1 VKAPERERYSDVVA
15 RLARAQK
22 SNRGAAGYS
31 RWVNRKAG
39 RRIAAAAHLAGLTP
53 NQVSALGSVFTFA
66 AVASLGVF
74 KPTIVAAVAIVV
86 ALLVGYAFDSA
97 DGQVARL
104 RGGGSYQGEW
114 LDHVLDALKVSTFHL
129 AVAVMWFRFYALDHA
144 AILLIPLGFAAVYST
159 FYFAIVLSDMLRRV
173 ARVGVGGSAVATS
186 SANPQETASVLRS
199 LVVLP
204 NDYGVLCLVLLLAP
218 AHRAFVVV
226 YSLLLAANIVF
237 LAAGTVRW
245 MREMSSLGR

>member
-1 VKAPERERYSDVVA
+1 
-15 RLARAQK
+15 
-22 SNRGAAGYS
+22 
-31 RWVNRKAG
+31 
-39 RRIAAAAHLAGLTP
+39 
-53 NQVSALGSVFTFA
+53 
-66 AVASLGVF
+66 
-74 KPTIVAAVAIVV
+74 
-86 ALLVGYAFDSA
+86 
-97 DGQVARL
+97 
-104 RGGGSYQGEW
+104 
-114 LDHVLDALKVSTFHL
+114 
-129 AVAVMWFRFYALDHA
+129 MWFRFYALDHA